1 MDVSGQGDGTV
12 QCGVALAPPS
22 APRVRGPGAG
32 GGARSGSRV
41 PGVQVPT
48 PATCDQCRRDPVLHA
63 ATMAA
68 ATPPAPHTLALV
80 IQLCAAAAASTADQ
94 PWSPIVGGRA
104 LLPPLLG
111 GPQLLLHSGLHT
123 QADPA
128 PGPAPGPSVYQEQ
141 HYTRR
146 LASPRAPYYR
156 RNYRRRR
163 RYWRDPRS
171 RYRRVRSH
179 SYFSSASSPAPSPAY
194 RTHYKWAGA
203 GQAEGRAR
211 AAREDSPETGRSFV
225 RRVRNLF
232 GAAEHCLEA
241 GRQYS
246 CTFAPVCWMTGGV
259 ATPGTAQQQPWS

>member
-1 MDVSGQGDGTV
+1 
-12 QCGVALAPPS
+12 
-22 APRVRGPGAG
+22 
-32 GGARSGSRV
+32 
-41 PGVQVPT
+41 
-48 PATCDQCRRDPVLHA
+48 
-63 ATMAA
+63 MAA
-68 ATPPAPHTLALV
+68 ATPPAPHTLTLV
-80 IQLCAAAAASTADQ
+80 IQLCVAAAASAADQ

-104 LLPPLLG
+104 LLPPLLS

-123 QADPA
+123 HPGLSLARADP
-128 PGPAPGPSVYQEQ
+128 PPAPGPSVHQERQ
-141 HYTRR
+141 YTRR
-146 LASPRAPYYR
+146 LASPRAPHYR

-194 RTHYKWAGA
+194 RTHYRWAGS

>member
-1 MDVSGQGDGTV
+1 MVRCSVTV
-12 QCGVALAPPS
+12 WPWRHLAHPEC
-22 APRVRGPGAG
+22 AGRGLAAGPGHA
-32 GGARSGSRV
+32 SRV
-41 PGVQVPT
+41 CLLRVPT
-48 PATCDQCRRDPVLHA
+48 PPPCDQCHRDPVLHA

-68 ATPPAPHTLALV
+68 ATPPAPHTLTLV
-80 IQLCAAAAASTADQ
+80 IQLCVAAAASAADQ

-104 LLPPLLG
+104 LLPPLLS

-123 QADPA
+123 HPGLSLARADP
-128 PGPAPGPSVYQEQ
+128 PPAPGPSVHQERQ
-141 HYTRR
+141 YTRR
-146 LASPRAPYYR
+146 LASPRAPHYR

-194 RTHYKWAGA
+194 RTHYRWAGS